1 MLLGL
6 DMGETRP
13 RREKGGAGER
23 RCVVSRASAPRTGLI
38 RFALAPD
45 NGVVPDLAENLPG
58 RGCWVTADRATVETA
73 RAKGHFAR
81 AFEAPARAQS
91 DLADLIERRLAE
103 RCTALIGLAR
113 RANAIMVGRDQVRAA
128 ISAGQIAVLLTA
140 SESDGRDAAELA
152 QRFASRIRAG
162 RKAAA
167 PATGAEVDPVSVASV
182 IAAAAPGN
190 SAADDAAVLAS
201 AATGAHPGAPAAA
214 IDPAETIPADADPPD
229 AGPSDAGPP
238 DAGPAD
244 GGQRVEIP
252 YFTLLTAAE
261 IGAALGRTG
270 IVHLGV
276 KPGRLADL
284 LAREIRRLS
293 GFRAGPAGRGIDSRK
308 AHAHG

>member
-58 RGCWVTADRATVETA
+58 RGCWVNADRASVDTA

-81 AFEAPARAQS
+81 AFEAPARAQP

-128 ISAGQIAVLLTA
+128 ISAGDVAVLLTA
-140 SESDGRDAAELA
+140 AESDGRDASELA
-152 QRFASRIRAG
+152 QRFASRIRA
-162 RKAAA
+162 RRRDAAALAAAAEPPTADIAAA
-167 PATGAEVDPVSVASV
+167 PPPE
-182 IAAAAPGN
+182 AAPGGDAVALPATEAVPVVPDPAGVDPAFGEAVAD
-190 SAADDAAVLAS
+190 SATPAIGDAA
-201 AATGAHPGAPAAA
+201 G
-214 IDPAETIPADADPPD
+214 
-229 AGPSDAGPP
+229 
-238 DAGPAD
+238 AGPAD
-244 GGQRVEIP
+244 DGQREEIP